1 MGFGAG
7 WEAQLSHSISRAALT
22 PSPCLSLGA
31 DAEFRHHL
39 RLLENQWQ
47 DHEVV
52 TYVVS
57 ILSFPVCPVSPVSP
71 ISLTPSSPYAAL
83 TRTFPN
89 HSLEAPILSA
99 LERTCVAPNFLE
111 NSPAL
116 DQQENACSRQTP
128 LPLLVL
134 PKGLLFPAKFQVDT
148 ELEYLSNS
156 SQ

>member
-1 MGFGAG
+1 MWSQFFPSQCAPCPRVPHLPNSQQPLRSLDQNLPESQFGG
-7 WEAQLSHSISRAALT
+7 PDIKCSR
-22 PSPCLSLGA
+22 
-31 DAEFRHHL
+31 
-39 RLLENQWQ
+39 EN
-47 DHEVV
+47 V
-52 TYVVS
+52 
-57 ILSFPVCPVSPVSP
+57 
-71 ISLTPSSPYAAL
+71 
-83 TRTFPN
+83 
-89 HSLEAPILSA
+89 
-99 LERTCVAPNFLE
+99 CVAPNFLE